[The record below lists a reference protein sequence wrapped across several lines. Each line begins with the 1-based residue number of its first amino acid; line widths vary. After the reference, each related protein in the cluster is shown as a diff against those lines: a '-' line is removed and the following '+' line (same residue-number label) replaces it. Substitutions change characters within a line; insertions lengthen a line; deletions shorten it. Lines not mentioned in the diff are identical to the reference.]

1 MRLIRGRA
9 STVFVKVFSAKRE
22 RSAAAPLLGAA
33 CASGLGPSASG
44 PPSPP
49 LPSRS
54 APTELA
60 QSLRSSSEIRPT
72 LQFPAK
78 TAILATSPSPRFLHQ
93 KVANV
98 ATLEFQVEHYRAV
111 HWAAYLREL
120 AL

>member
-9 STVFVKVFSAKRE
+9 STAFVKDFSAKRE

-33 CASGLGPSASG
+33 CASGLGPRASG

-93 KVANV
+93 KVAM
-98 ATLEFQVEHYRAV
+98 ASDRRGFE
-111 HWAAYLREL
+111 EL
-120 AL
+120 AVRAAFADEARAQGS

>member
-9 STVFVKVFSAKRE
+9 STAFVKDFSAKRE

-72 LQFPAK
+72 FQFPPK
-78 TAILATSPSPRFLHQ
+78 TPIPPTTPPPRFFPQ
-93 KVANV
+93 
-98 ATLEFQVEHYRAV
+98 QI
-111 HWAAYLREL
+111 AALDSPT
-120 AL
+120 

>member
-9 STVFVKVFSAKRE
+9 STAFVKDFSAKRE

-93 KVANV
+93 KVARQGFERHILGAV
-98 ATLEFQVEHYRAV
+98 CQAFDRAQG
-111 HWAAYLREL
+111 LL
-120 AL
+120 TF